1 MSQSRSV
8 GVLWALAMLSG
19 LWLIVTNVAVHSE
32 LADLL
37 PEGTTPTQRLLLTQ
51 VKRGMAGRLLL
62 LAIEGGKPDELAE
75 SSRALSERL
84 RETGHFE
91 AVANGS
97 EASGVGDREIVFRS
111 RYLLSPKI
119 GPESFSS
126 ESLRRELEQRLD
138 DLRSPVAP
146 LIKHTI
152 REDPTGEALAILTAS
167 SHGERPDKHRGVW
180 ISRDRSKALLV
191 AETRRTGFDADAQLA
206 VQRDVRRA
214 FASLIEPSPLQLQ
227 MSGPGVFAAEIK
239 QTIEREAWRLSTAAA
254 TLVVVLLYAS
264 YRSMRL
270 VLLSVIP
277 LSSGILAG
285 MLAVQGWFG
294 FIHGITLAFGIT
306 LLGVVDDYPIHLFSH
321 LAVRR
326 SAAETMRAI
335 WPTMRLGVITTTI
348 GFGSLLLAGFP
359 ALAQL
364 GLFAVVGLL
373 TAAAVTRWILP
384 GFVPPGFIPEHGWR
398 GYGSMLRHV
407 WRMKPMVPIG
417 VLLASAALLWSHT
430 PLWETD
436 LAGLSPVP
444 EKQRLLD
451 LKLRQEVSAPDI
463 RDVLMIEGP
472 TEESVLQSSEAVMA
486 RLEQLR
492 TDKVIGGYDLITI
505 YLPSR
510 RLQQQ
515 RQQWLPERSV
525 LQRDLSR
532 ALTGMPF
539 APGLF
544 APFVDAVETAR
555 AQPPVDRNVFDG
567 SAVGIKIASLL
578 FEGQGG
584 WTSVAPL
591 RGVIE
596 RQRLQAI
603 VAGWN
608 IPAVS
613 YIDLREESNR
623 LLTDYRDRT
632 FIVAGWGMLAI
643 AVILA
648 IALKSIKILW
658 PVLFPILSALVVVVA
673 VVNASGESLS
683 LFHVATFL
691 LVIGLGLDYALFFNR
706 PDGSEE
712 ERAHTLYGLLVC
724 ATTTILVFGIL
735 ATSSVP
741 VLHAIGVTAALGSFC
756 CLLFTGIMATKERH
770 VSV

>member
-1 MSQSRSV
+1 MSPSRMV
-8 GVLWALAMLSG
+8 GVLWLLAMLTGFG
-19 LWLIVTNVAVHSE
+19 LILTSVTVHSE
-32 LADLL
+32 LGDLL
-37 PEGTTPTQRLLLTQ
+37 PEGTTATQRLLLTQ
-51 VKRGMAGRLLL
+51 VRTGMAGRLLL
-62 LAIEGGKPDELAE
+62 LAIEGGAPDELAE
-75 SSRALSERL
+75 RSRAFAEQL
-84 RETGHFE
+84 RSSGHFE
-91 AVANGS
+91 VVTNGS
-97 EASGVGDREIVFRS
+97 EAAAAADREIMFRF

-126 ESLRRELEQRLD
+126 ESLRRALEERLD

-152 REDPTGEALAILTAS
+152 REDPTAEAMALLTAS
-167 SHGERPDKHRGVW
+167 SHGERPDTHHGVW
-180 ISRDRSKALLV
+180 ISRDRSQALLL
-191 AETRRTGFDADAQLA
+191 AETRATGFDADAQLA

-214 FASLIEPSPLQLQ
+214 FASLVKPSPVQLQ

-254 TLVVVLLYAS
+254 TLVVVFLYAS

-270 VLLSVIP
+270 VILSVIP

-321 LAVRR
+321 LAGRQP
-326 SAAETMRAI
+326 AAETMKAI

-348 GFGSLLLAGFP
+348 GFASLLLAGFP

-373 TAAAVTRWILP
+373 TAAAVTRWLLP
-384 GFVPPGFIPEHGWR
+384 LLVPAGFLPHQAWQ
-398 GYGSMLRHV
+398 GYGPMLGQV
-407 WRMKPMVPIG
+407 WRLKPMVPIG

-444 EKQRLLD
+444 EDQKRLD
-451 LKLRQEVSAPDI
+451 VRLRQELRAPDI

-472 TEESVLQSSEAVMA
+472 TEESVLQSCEAVTA

-492 TDKVIGGYDLITI
+492 TDNVIGGYDLVTS

-525 LQRDLSR
+525 LERNLSR
-532 ALTGMPF
+532 AQTGLPF
-539 APGLF
+539 SAGLF

-555 AQPPVDRNVFDG
+555 TQWPVDRNVFKG

-578 FEGQGG
+578 FEGRGG

-596 RQRLQAI
+596 RKQLQTV

-608 IPAVS
+608 VPAVS
-613 YIDLREESNR
+613 YVDLKEESNR

-632 FIVAGWGMLAI
+632 FLVAGWGMLAI
-643 AVILA
+643 AAILA

-691 LVIGLGLDYALFFNR
+691 LVMGLGLDYALFFNQ
-706 PDGSEE
+706 PGGSES
-712 ERAHTLYGLLVC
+712 ERAHTVYGLLVC

-741 VLHAIGVTAALGSFC
+741 VLHAIGLTAALGSFC
-756 CLLFTGIMATKERH
+756 CLLFCGIMAAKERH
-770 VSV
+770 VSI